1 MLKYVVQYIIG
12 DNMKKGIKIALIII
26 FIILIG
32 FGSYFISKV
41 ITENYLKEN
50 KTIEDINLKAFVSN
64 FNKNLK
70 ENNIDVEVSIDEV
83 EADENKTYWINLE
96 EDIDIAILMDKVS
109 KNKEEDIVRITG
121 LAFET
126 DYEDNKKIENY
137 LRIMLKT
144 NNSKLNDNDIN
155 TMIKKAND
163 MSNATEE
170 DGNKTSKNFEYKG
183 LGIDKN
189 MNSESAIYRIARYN
203 QY

>member
-1 MLKYVVQYIIG
+1 
-12 DNMKKGIKIALIII
+12 MKKGIKIALIII

-137 LRIMLKT
+137 LKIMLKT